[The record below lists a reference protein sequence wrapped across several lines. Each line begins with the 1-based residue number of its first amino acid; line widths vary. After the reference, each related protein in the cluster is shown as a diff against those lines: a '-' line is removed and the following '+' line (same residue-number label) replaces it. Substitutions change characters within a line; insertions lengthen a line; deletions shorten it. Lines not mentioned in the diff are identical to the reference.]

1 MAENLTVARPY
12 AKAAFDLALSANST
26 DTWQNMLCAMA
37 CACKDEVFLQALK
50 NSASPE
56 SAVALMKQL
65 LEGLLNEEGESF
77 LNIIG
82 ENQRFEVLPE
92 IHEEF
97 VRLKNEHDRVLKA
110 TVTSAR
116 ALEAAELK
124 ALSDKLSSKYAC
136 EVTLENVIDPSIMG
150 GAILKVGDEVID
162 ASVKT
167 SLKSL
172 SSTLK

>member
-65 LEGLLNEEGESF
+65 LDDGRIDGAF
-77 LNIIG
+77 
-82 ENQRFEVLPE
+82 R
-92 IHEEF
+92 
-97 VRLKNEHDRVLKA
+97 RD
-110 TVTSAR
+110 T
-116 ALEAAELK
+116 
-124 ALSDKLSSKYAC
+124 ALSCRQVGAA
-136 EVTLENVIDPSIMG
+136 DPPLLHLG
-150 GAILKVGDEVID
+150 GKDSGGKGVFG
-162 ASVKT
+162 
-167 SLKSL
+167 
-172 SSTLK
+172 